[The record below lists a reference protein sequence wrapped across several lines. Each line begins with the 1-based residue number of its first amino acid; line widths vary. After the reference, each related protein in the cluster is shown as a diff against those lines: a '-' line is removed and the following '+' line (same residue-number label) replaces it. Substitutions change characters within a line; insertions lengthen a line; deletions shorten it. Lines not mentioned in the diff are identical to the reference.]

1 MNLSAF
7 DDLTLQIQNAE
18 TTESISSQNN
28 KSSSEQIRTLRQ
40 DKSESKESNINQS
53 SNVNN
58 IEIFTRRVLGKKVKN
73 ATDTDKNSENICAD
87 DQYIFTLAKNSNQ
100 EIEIKSKISHN
111 LRVGFLDMS
120 IIFNFNSKLET
131 TKKSMLLPN

>member
-87 DQYIFTLAKNSNQ
+87 DQYIFSLAKNSNQ

-111 LRVGFLDMS
+111 LRIGLFRHVN
-120 IIFNFNSKLET
+120 NF
-131 TKKSMLLPN
+131 